1 VKAPD
6 WTRLRWLPTA
16 ARAALYAELALAV
29 ACFVFLG
36 FHLFGDVFAG
46 SPPALPVQV
55 AATCESTEPASSC
68 HASVMEL
75 YRGRYRVTTDV
86 PTARLTL
93 TLEPQGSAQRA
104 KDLLIRLSQPA
115 AARLESRSTNTA
127 APNVVAAS
135 VSGSGFRAVLPLPPS
150 AVPLASLAFV
160 AESGADPQPFVLDE
174 VGLFE
179 NDHGLLNDVRPLFAW
194 VPSSRFYGT
203 LVPRALSRLFVL
215 CVIGSFVVSRPILR
229 KLNPWILGLVC
240 FGCCLLDL
248 AILFSPYGTHDLRL
262 FYASGTLQ
270 EVPGANL
277 NVALWQGFRFLQGE
291 GLTYSNHAVP
301 WSRMPGYGLFCA
313 VAGALFGHRT
323 MLDLAIGTVLLQV
336 LFYCVALM
344 CLAWAAGRLWP
355 PQAVLTVGLLIAFLP
370 KELAYTQVDAI
381 IAPIAMLVTAALC
394 LRISASRHDQGVRP
408 GLDVLVHSTFALWFV
423 MRPDVLPGWIAV
435 SLALHWRNWQRLL
448 IPAMLFLVIGF
459 SWGVYRSRYTNEFT
473 MTTSSAGASLFCGL
487 WEVPS
492 RFAPTCSD
500 QSYFT
505 WIAEHTSFNPLST
518 PANNFT
524 VREVLRFWLTY
535 PGHFVAMI
543 DHKMML
549 CVDGGCWPGLRTFLH
564 EALFYLLVWPPRAI
578 VGLLTI
584 IGLCVAVDHE
594 RRRTL
599 LFGWP
604 LLFNA
609 PLFWVMFASE
619 GRFYAAIPIA
629 LLTAAVPPLFEGR
642 FYARLAAR
650 PWRTVS
656 VLACAAVLAV
666 AAWPFHD
673 WLLRADAFRYWT
685 PFLDPAQSQLSGF
698 K

>member
-1 VKAPD
+1 VKVPGR
-6 WTRLRWLPTA
+6 TRLRWLPVA
-16 ARAALYAELALAV
+16 ARAALSAELALAIG
-29 ACFVFLG
+29 CFLFLG

-46 SPPALPVQV
+46 SPPALTAQL

-86 PTARLTL
+86 AAARLTL
-93 TLEPQGSAQRA
+93 VLEPQESTQRA
-104 KDLLIRLSQPA
+104 KALLVRLSQPA
-115 AARLESRSTNTA
+115 AARLESRSTNASA
-127 APNVVAAS
+127 ATVVAAR
-135 VSGSGFRAVLPLPPS
+135 VVGSGFRAVLPLPQS
-150 AVPLASLAFV
+150 AAPIASLAFV
-160 AESGADPQPFVLDE
+160 AEPGAEPQPFMLDE

-179 NDHGLLNDVRPLFAW
+179 NDHGLLNDVRPWFAW
-194 VPSSRFYGT
+194 VPASRFYAT

-215 CVIGSFVVSRPILR
+215 CVIGFLVVSAPTLR
-229 KLNPWILGLVC
+229 KLSPWMLGVVC

-270 EVPGANL
+270 EAPGANL
-277 NVALWQGFRFLQGE
+277 NVALWQGFRLLQGE
-291 GLTYSNHAVP
+291 GLTYASHAVP

-344 CLAWAAGRLWP
+344 CLASAAARLWP
-355 PQAVLTVGLLIAFLP
+355 AQAVLTVGLLIAFLP
-370 KELAYTQVDAI
+370 KELGYTQVDAI

-394 LRISASRHDQGVRP
+394 LRISASRQDQGVPPR
-408 GLDVLVHSTFALWFV
+408 LDVLVHATFALWFL

-435 SLALHWRNWQRLL
+435 SLALHWRNWRRLL
-448 IPAMLFLVIGF
+448 IPAILFLAIGF
-459 SWGVYRSRYTNEFT
+459 SWGAYRSRYTNEFT
-473 MTTSSAGASLFCGL
+473 LTTSSAGASLFCGL

-505 WIAEHTSFNPLST
+505 WIAEHSSFNPLST
-518 PANNFT
+518 PANDFT

-535 PGHFVAMI
+535 PGHFVAML

-549 CVDGGCWPGLRTFLH
+549 CVDSACWPGLRTFLH
-564 EALFYLLVWPPRAI
+564 ESLFYLLVWPPRAI

-604 LLFNA
+604 LWFNA
-609 PLFWVMFASE
+609 PLFWVLFASD
-619 GRFYAAIPIA
+619 GRFYGAIPIA
-629 LLTAAVPPLFEGR
+629 LLAAGVPPLFEGR
-642 FYARLAAR
+642 FYSRLAAR
-650 PWRTVS
+650 PWRTLS
-656 VLACAAVLAV
+656 VLACAGILVMV
-666 AAWPFHD
+666 AWPFHD
-673 WLLRADAFRYWT
+673 WLLRADAFHYWT
-685 PFLDPAQSQLSGF
+685 PFLDPSRSQLSGF